1 MVTLAP
7 RSRGIAMAEAAAME
21 PDAVLAVLGS
31 GPGGLSRDRAG
42 LRLAEIGPNVLR
54 SHGASAWRVLGN
66 QLRNP
71 LLPLLAVASLV
82 SGLTGAVTD
91 AGIIV
96 LMVFLSVGLGFYN
109 EFRSEKAV
117 ESLHAQIHHRT
128 TVLRDGAPTTVE
140 VTELVPGDVV
150 QLGVGDV
157 VPADLRLLRVDRFE
171 CGEAVLTGESLPA
184 EKQVEPVT
192 NPESPIALPPC
203 AFMGT
208 IVHAGQ
214 ARGVVVRTGGDTEF
228 GKIAMQ
234 LGERHTETSFQR
246 GLRDFSKLLVRITA
260 VLVTA
265 IFVINVAIGRP
276 VIDAVLFSLAVAVGI
291 TPELLPAIVTIS
303 LATGAKRMA
312 SKAVLVRRLVAI
324 EDFGNISVLFTDKTG
339 TLTEGQIS
347 FTGANDPAGAPS
359 ETVLRYGLLCS
370 DVVLEGGVPTGGSP
384 LDQALWA
391 GPGAAGKPV
400 AGWTILDAAAFDYT
414 RRRMSVLATGPG
426 GQRLII
432 TKGAPESVLTVC
444 AAPPAGAEAFL
455 EAAFDA
461 GSRVVAVATR
471 DAGVLAAVDPEDEH
485 DLTLA
490 GFLTFVDPAKADAA
504 AALTRLAD
512 LGIDVKIVTGDNERV
527 ARKVCHDLGLQVGR
541 SIGGA
546 ELEALT
552 DEALTAA
559 IPESTIFARVTPE
572 QKSRIIR
579 LARISGLD
587 VGYLGDGVNDAVALH
602 DADVGIS
609 VDTASDVA
617 KDAADILLLKKDLGT
632 LADGVVEGRRVF
644 ANTIKYVLMATSSN
658 FGNMFSAAA
667 ASAFL
672 KFLPML
678 PSQILL
684 NNLLYDTSQTT
695 IPTDRV
701 DPELLEQPSHWDTR
715 FIRRFMMY
723 FGPISSLFD
732 FATFAV
738 MLRVFHAGPSLF
750 RSGWF
755 VESLATQT
763 LVIFVIRTRR
773 VPFFKSRP
781 SRTQLVATC
790 TCAGAGFF
798 IPYIG
803 PVARL
808 FGFTPLPL
816 GFLAIVLGFVVIY
829 LTLAEIGKARFF
841 RIEPAGGRPLARP
854 HDPVHRRV
862 HRRAER
868 WSGRGPVPG
877 RPRAPTRIGS

>member
-1 MVTLAP
+1 METAP
-7 RSRGIAMAEAAAME
+7 SPLLGIPMLAAASME
-21 PDAVLAVLGS
+21 AGAVLAALGS
-31 GPGGLSRDRAG
+31 DEGGLST
-42 LRLAEIGPNVLR
+42 AEAVRRIAEVGPNVLR
-54 SHGASAWRVLGN
+54 THGASAWRVLGN

-71 LLPLLAVASLV
+71 LLPLLAVASIV

-91 AGIIV
+91 AGII
-96 LMVFLSVGLGFYN
+96 LFMVVLSVGLGFYN

-117 ESLHAQIHHRT
+117 EALHAQIHHRA
-128 TVLRDGAPTTVE
+128 TVIRGGSRSTAD

-150 QLGVGDV
+150 ELGIGDV

-171 CGEAVLTGESLPA
+171 CGEAVLTGESMPA
-184 EKQVEPVT
+184 EKQVAAVAT
-192 NPESPIALPPC
+192 PESPIALPSC

-208 IVHAGQ
+208 VVHAGT
-214 ARGVVVRTGGDTEF
+214 ARGIVVRTGGRTEF

-234 LGERHTETSFQR
+234 LGERHAETSFQR
-246 GLRDFSKLLVRITA
+246 GLREFSKLLVRITA
-260 VLVTA
+260 VLVIA
-265 IFVINVAIGRP
+265 IFVINVVIGRP
-276 VIDAVLFSLAVAVGI
+276 IIDAVLFSLAVAVGI

-303 LATGAKRMA
+303 LATGAGRMA
-312 SKAVLVRRLVAI
+312 KKSVLVRRLVAI

-347 FTGANDPAGAPS
+347 FTGASDPAGAPS
-359 ETVLRYGLLCS
+359 PEVLLMGLVCS
-370 DVVLEGGVPTGGSP
+370 DVVVENGAPTGGSP
-384 LDQALWA
+384 LDQALWTA
-391 GPGAAGKPV
+391 PEAAAAPTSSWRV
-400 AGWTILDAAAFDYT
+400 LDTAAFDYE
-414 RRRMSVLATGPG
+414 RRRMSALAEGPNG
-426 GQRLII
+426 DRRII
-432 TKGAPESVLTVC
+432 TKGAPESVLAVC
-444 AAPPAGAEAFL
+444 ANPPA
-455 EAAFDA
+455 EAAVFLDA
-461 GSRVVAVATR
+461 AFAAGRRVVAVATR
-471 DAGVLAAVDPEDEH
+471 DAAGRPTVDPEDER
-485 DLTLA
+485 DLSLA
-490 GFLTFVDPAKADAA
+490 GFITFVDPPKADAA
-504 AALTRLAD
+504 AALTRLAG
-512 LGIDVKIVTGDNERV
+512 LGIAVKVVTGDNERV
-527 ARKVCHDLGLQVGR
+527 ARKVCEDLGLAVSR
-541 SIGGA
+541 SLKGDEIEALSDA
-546 ELEALT
+546 ELA
-552 DEALTAA
+552 AA
-559 IPESTIFARVTPE
+559 IPGVTVFARVTPE

-579 LARISGLD
+579 NARISGLD
-587 VGYLGDGVNDAVALH
+587 VGYMGDGVNDAVALH

-609 VDTASDVA
+609 VDTATDVA

-644 ANTIKYVLMATSSN
+644 ANTIKYILMATSSN

-701 DPELLEQPSHWDTR
+701 DHELLQRPAHWDTR

-723 FGPISSLFD
+723 FGPISSVFD
-732 FATFAV
+732 FATFGV
-738 MLRVFHAGPSLF
+738 MLWVFHAGPSLF

-781 SRTQLVATC
+781 SRAQLIATLA
-790 TCAGAGFF
+790 CAGAGVL

-803 PVARL
+803 PLARL

-816 GFLAIVLGFVVIY
+816 GFLGIVVVFVVIY

-841 RIEPAGGRPLARP
+841 KPEPRGGRAIARP
-854 HDPVHRRV
+854 HSASHRRV

-868 WSGRGPVPG
+868 WTHRGPVG
-877 RPRAPTRIGS
+877 AATRGLRTAR